1 MNRDNTTTDLASLIV
16 GELIERGLVPNCEDT
31 DDPRELE
38 VQDAIKHILDMEM
51 PPISID
57 LYGAYKKDFLLVP
70 TLVSAM
76 HWGIDKSF
84 AERDENL
91 EKQLKEEKESGRIN
105 LVAPQLQHRLVGDAK
120 ALLDDLYS

>member
-1 MNRDNTTTDLASLIV
+1 MNRDTTTTALASAIV
-16 GELIERGLVPNCEDT
+16 GELIEQGLVPNCEDKV
-31 DDPRELE
+31 R
-38 VQDAIKHILDMEM
+38 DAIKYILDMEM
-51 PPISID
+51 PPISIA
-57 LYGAYKKDFLLVP
+57 LYGAYKQDFLLVP